1 MHDPTVQATAMN
13 KLIAL
18 LLLITGI
25 IHLLPLAG
33 VLGGERLNAL
43 YGLALDEP
51 NLQILM
57 RHRAVLF
64 GLLGALLVAAAFIPG
79 LRTLALLGGLLS
91 VISFLLLAWSAP
103 LYNEALRRVVVADWV
118 ALACLLLALPLHLR
132 LSADGH

>member
-1 MHDPTVQATAMN
+1 MN
-13 KLIAL
+13 KLLAAL
-18 LLLITGI
+18 LLVAGV

-43 YGLALDEP
+43 YGLSLDEP

-64 GLLGALLVAAAFIPG
+64 GLLGALLTAAAFAPK
-79 LRTLALLGGLLS
+79 LRGLALFGGLVS
-91 VISFLLLAWSAP
+91 VVGFLLLAWSAP
-103 LYNEALRRVVVADWV
+103 LYNEALQRVVVADWV

-132 LSADGH
+132 TR

>member
-1 MHDPTVQATAMN
+1 MS
-13 KLIAL
+13 KLIAVL
-18 LLLITGI
+18 LLVAGI

-64 GLLGALLVAAAFIPG
+64 GLLGALLMAAAFIPG

-91 VISFLLLAWSAP
+91 VVSFLLLAWSAP
-103 LYNEALRRVVVADWV
+103 LYNEALRRVVVAGWV
-118 ALACLLLALPLHLR
+118 ALACLLPAMVLHLR
-132 LSADGH
+132 TA

>member
-1 MHDPTVQATAMN
+1 MS
-13 KLIAL
+13 KLIAAL
-18 LLLITGI
+18 LLVAGL

-64 GLLGALLVAAAFIPG
+64 GLLGALLVAAALRPG
-79 LRTLALLGGLLS
+79 LRGLALLGGLVS
-91 VISFLLLAWSAP
+91 VLSFLLLAWSAP
-103 LYNEALRRVVVADWV
+103 LYNEALQRVVVADWV

-132 LSADGH
+132 NP

>member
-1 MHDPTVQATAMN
+1 MS
-13 KLIAL
+13 KLIAVL
-18 LLLITGI
+18 LLVAGI

-33 VLGGERLNAL
+33 VLGGERLNSL

-79 LRTLALLGGLLS
+79 LRTLALLGGLIS
-91 VISFLLLAWSAP
+91 VVSFLLLAWSAP
-103 LYNEALRRVVVADWV
+103 LYNEALRRVAVADWV
-118 ALACLLLALPLHLR
+118 ALACLLPAMVLHLR
-132 LSADGH
+132 TA

>member
-1 MHDPTVQATAMN
+1 MS
-13 KLIAL
+13 KLIAVL
-18 LLLITGI
+18 LLVAGI

-43 YGLALDEP
+43 YGLSLDEP

-64 GLLGALLVAAAFIPG
+64 GLLGALLVAAAFVPG
-79 LRTLALLGGLLS
+79 LRSLALLGGLIS

-103 LYNEALRRVVVADWV
+103 LYNEALRRVVVADWI
-118 ALACLLLALPLHLR
+118 ALGCLLIALPLHLR
-132 LSADGH
+132 SA

>member
-1 MHDPTVQATAMN
+1 MS
-13 KLIAL
+13 KLIGAL
-18 LLLITGI
+18 LLVAGI
-25 IHLLPLAG
+25 IHLLPLIG
-33 VLGGERLNAL
+33 VLGGDRLNAL

-64 GLLGALLVAAAFIPG
+64 GLLGALLVAAAFVPG
-79 LRTLALLGGLLS
+79 LRGLALLGGLIS
-91 VISFLLLAWSAP
+91 VVSFLLLAWSAP

-132 LSADGH
+132 TA

>member
-1 MHDPTVQATAMN
+1 MN

-18 LLLITGI
+18 LLLIAGI

-33 VLGGERLNAL
+33 VLGGDRLNAL

-64 GLLGALLVAAAFIPG
+64 GLLGTLLVAAAFIPG

-103 LYNEALRRVVVADWV
+103 LYNEALRRVVMADWV

>member
-1 MHDPTVQATAMN
+1 MAN
-13 KLIAL
+13 KLVAL
-18 LLLITGI
+18 LLLVAGI

-91 VISFLLLAWSAP
+91 VISFLQLSWSAP

-132 LSADGH
+132 LTAGSP

>member
-1 MHDPTVQATAMN
+1 MS
-13 KLIAL
+13 KLIAAL
-18 LLLITGI
+18 LLVAGI

-33 VLGGERLNAL
+33 VLGGERLKAL

-79 LRTLALLGGLLS
+79 LRTLALIGGLIS
-91 VISFLLLAWSAP
+91 VVSFLLLTWNAP
-103 LYNEALRRVVVADWV
+103 LYNEALRRVVMADWA

-132 LSADGH
+132 TA

>member
-1 MHDPTVQATAMN
+1 MS
-13 KLIAL
+13 KLIAAL
-18 LLLITGI
+18 LLVAGL

-43 YGLALDEP
+43 YGLTLDEP

-64 GLLGALLVAAAFIPG
+64 GLLGALLVAAALRPG
-79 LRTLALLGGLLS
+79 LRGLALFGGLVS
-91 VISFLLLAWSAP
+91 VLSFLLLAWSAP
-103 LYNEALRRVVVADWV
+103 LYNEALQRVVVADWV

-132 LSADGH
+132 NP

>member
-1 MHDPTVQATAMN
+1 MN

-18 LLLITGI
+18 LLLIAGI

-33 VLGGERLNAL
+33 VLGGDRLNAL

>member
-1 MHDPTVQATAMN
+1 MN
-13 KLIAL
+13 KLITL

-43 YGLALDEP
+43 YDLALDEP

-57 RHRAVLF
+57 RHLAVLF

-79 LRTLALLGGLLS
+79 LRPLALLGGLLS

>member
-1 MHDPTVQATAMN
+1 MAN

-18 LLLITGI
+18 LLLVAGI

-33 VLGGERLNAL
+33 VLGGERLNTL

-64 GLLGALLVAAAFIPG
+64 GLLGAFLLAAAFIPG

-118 ALACLLLALPLHLR
+118 ALACLLLALLLHLR
-132 LSADGH
+132 LTANGH

>member
-1 MHDPTVQATAMN
+1 MS
-13 KLIAL
+13 KLIAAL
-18 LLLITGI
+18 LLVAGL

-64 GLLGALLVAAAFIPG
+64 GLLGALLVAAALRPG
-79 LRTLALLGGLLS
+79 LRGLALFGGLVS
-91 VISFLLLAWSAP
+91 VLSFLLLAWSAP
-103 LYNEALRRVVVADWV
+103 LYNEALQRVVVADWV

-132 LSADGH
+132 NP

>member
-1 MHDPTVQATAMN
+1 MN

-18 LLLITGI
+18 LLLIAGI

-132 LSADGH
+132 LSAGAH

>member
-1 MHDPTVQATAMN
+1 MN
-13 KLIAL
+13 KLITAL
-18 LLLITGI
+18 LLVAGI

-43 YGLALDEP
+43 YGLVLDEP

-64 GLLGALLVAAAFIPG
+64 GLLGALLAASAFVRN
-79 LRTLALLGGLLS
+79 LRGLALFGGLVSTL
-91 VISFLLLAWSAP
+91 SFLLLIWSAP
-103 LYNEALRRVVVADWV
+103 LYNEALRRVAVADWV

-132 LSADGH
+132 PAAGGR